1 MAGYRATD
9 NFGEYLS
16 GLQLD
21 FVIGHELAHVRGRHT
36 RKEFLAMLLMVVMVL
51 LTFSLPHMATG
62 FRPIFILIVLFAP
75 LVVAPG
81 LSRFFEYS
89 ADREAIGFTSDPES
103 GLHALANLYRMT
115 GSPVKCGRIVELF
128 MTHPSLSN
136 RLEAITRAGEIP
148 ISRASAALIERLQ
161 SH

>member
-1 MAGYRATD
+1 MQLRSSQGSKLRQVKSGTLYNRAFRLAKNFGAHLDRAYVVPPGRGHLTTAFGLWRGIALID

-36 RKEFLAMLLMVVMVL
+36 RKEFLAMLLMVVMVR

-75 LVVAPG
+75 LVVGPRP
-81 LSRFFEYS
+81 L
-89 ADREAIGFTSDPES
+89 P
-103 GLHALANLYRMT
+103 LL
-115 GSPVKCGRIVELF
+115 RIF
-128 MTHPSLSN
+128 
-136 RLEAITRAGEIP
+136 G
-148 ISRASAALIERLQ
+148 
-161 SH
+161 